1 MERMQIMKKLAKRT
15 TKVTGSKTLSV
26 TAKANELKAKGED
39 IVVLTVGEPDFPTP
53 DYIKKAGIK
62 AINDNFTKY
71 TAEGGIIELK
81 KAVVK
86 KYSDDF
92 GVEIT
97 PKNVICSNGA
107 KHALANVIMAICEKG
122 DEVIIPQPA
131 WVSYPE
137 LVRLAD
143 AKVVDIF
150 TDEKTAFKVTPE
162 MLKKA
167 VTEKT
172 KLIILCSPSNPT
184 GAIYSEKELRE
195 IGKIVKKNDLYIIFD
210 EIYEKL
216 IFDGKKHFCMLNIK
230 DIKDNVISIN
240 GVSKSYAMTGWR
252 IGYAVANEEIIS
264 ASHKIQSHVTSN
276 PNSIAQKAAVEAMT
290 GDQTEVNKMR
300 DIFEQRRDEGYKLVK
315 KIPNSVCYKPDGAFY
330 FFVDFSYYFGKKF
343 KGTVIKTNDD
353 LCEFFITELKV
364 ASVTGS
370 AFGSEKHVRF
380 SFATS
385 NERFKEGIER
395 IIKGLKL
402 LK

>member
-1 MERMQIMKKLAKRT
+1 VQGAEMKKLAKRT
-15 TKVTGSKTLSV
+15 TKVTRSKTLSV

-53 DYIKKAGIK
+53 DKIKKAGIK

-81 KAVVK
+81 NAVVK
-86 KYSDDF
+86 KYKDDF
-92 GVEIT
+92 GVTIT

-107 KHALANVIMAICEKG
+107 KHSLANVILSICEKG

-143 AKVVDIF
+143 AKPVDID
-150 TDEKTAFKVTPE
+150 TDESTGFKVTPD

-167 VTEKT
+167 ITEKT

-184 GAIYSEKELRE
+184 GAIYTEKELKE
-195 IGKIVKKNDLYIIFD
+195 IGKLVKKHDLYIIFD

-240 GVSKSYAMTGWR
+240 GVSKTYAMTGWR
-252 IGYAVANEEIIS
+252 IGYAVACEEIID
-264 ASHKIQSHVTSN
+264 ASHKIQSHTTSN
-276 PNSIAQKAAVEAMT
+276 PNSIAQKAAVEAIL
-290 GDQTEVNKMR
+290 GDQAEIERMR
-300 DIFEQRRDEGYKLVK
+300 QIFEQRRDEGYKLIK
-315 KIPNSVCYKPDGAFY
+315 KIPDVVCYKPDGAFY
-330 FFVDFSYYFGKKF
+330 FFVDFSKYFGKKYN
-343 KGTVIKTNDD
+343 GRLIKTNDD
-353 LCEFFITELKV
+353 LCDFFITELKV
-364 ASVTGS
+364 AAITGS
-370 AFGSEKHVRF
+370 AFGSAKHIRF

-385 NERFKEGIER
+385 NERFAEGIKR
-395 IIKGLKL
+395 IANGLKL

>member
-1 MERMQIMKKLAKRT
+1 MKKLANRT
-15 TKVTGSKTLSV
+15 TKVTRSKTLSV

-53 DYIKKAGIK
+53 DNIKKAGIK

-81 KAVVK
+81 QAVVK
-86 KYSDDF
+86 KYKDDF
-92 GVEIT
+92 GVSIT

-107 KHALANVIMAICEKG
+107 KHALANVILAVCEKG

-143 AKVVDIF
+143 AKPVDIN
-150 TDEKTAFKVTPE
+150 TDESTGFKVTPA
-162 MLKKA
+162 MLKEKI
-167 VTEKT
+167 TDKT

-184 GAIYSEKELRE
+184 GSIYTEKELRE
-195 IGKIVKKNDLYIIFD
+195 IGRLVKKHDLYMIFD

-216 IFDGKKHFCMLNIK
+216 IFDTKKHFCMLNV
-230 DIKDNVISIN
+230 DNIKDNIISIN
-240 GVSKSYAMTGWR
+240 GVSKTYAMTGWR
-252 IGYAVANEEIIS
+252 IGYAVANEAITD
-264 ASHKIQSHVTSN
+264 AAHKIQSHMTSN
-276 PNSIAQKAAVEAMT
+276 PNSIAQKAAVEAIL
-290 GDQTEVNKMR
+290 GDQAEIERMR
-300 DIFEQRRDEGYKLVK
+300 KIFEERRDAGYKLIK
-315 KIPNSVCYKPDGAFY
+315 KIPRTVCYKPDGAFY
-330 FFVDFSYYFGKKF
+330 FFVDFSAYLGLKF
-343 KGTVIKTNDD
+343 KGKAIKTNDD
-353 LCEFFITELKV
+353 LCDFFISELKV
-364 ASVTGS
+364 AAITGS
-370 AFGSEKHVRF
+370 AFGSDKHIRF

-385 NERFKEGIER
+385 NERFAEGMNR

>member
-1 MERMQIMKKLAKRT
+1 MKKLAKRT
-15 TKVTGSKTLSV
+15 EKVERSKTLSV

-53 DYIKKAGIK
+53 DSIKKAGIK

-81 KAVVK
+81 QAVVK
-86 KYSDDF
+86 KYKDDF
-92 GVEIT
+92 GVDIT
-97 PKNVICSNGA
+97 PKNIICSNGA

-137 LVRLAD
+137 LVKLAD
-143 AKVVDIF
+143 AKPVDIF

-162 MLKKA
+162 MLNKA
-167 VTEKT
+167 ITAKT

-184 GAIYSEKELRE
+184 GAIYTEKELKE

-216 IFDGKKHFCMLNIK
+216 IFDNKKHFSMLKIK
-230 DIKDNVISIN
+230 DIKENVISIN

-252 IGYAVANEEIIS
+252 IGYAVANEQITD
-264 ASHKIQSHVTSN
+264 AAHKIQSHMTSN
-276 PNSIAQKAAVEAMT
+276 PNSIAQKASVEAIL
-290 GDQTEVNKMR
+290 GDQKEMNRMR
-300 DIFEQRRDEGYKLVK
+300 DIFEQRRDEGFALVK
-315 KIPNSVCYKPDGAFY
+315 KIPNTICYKPDGAFY

-343 KGTVIKTNDD
+343 NKTVIKTNDD
-353 LCEFFITELKV
+353 LCDFFISELKV
-364 ASVTGS
+364 AAITGS
-370 AFGSEKHVRF
+370 AFGSAKHVRF

>member
-1 MERMQIMKKLAKRT
+1 MKKLAKRT
-15 TKVTGSKTLSV
+15 EKVERSKTLSV

-53 DYIKKAGIK
+53 DNIKKVGIK

-86 KYSDDF
+86 KYADDF

-107 KHALANVIMAICEKG
+107 KHALANVILAICEKG
-122 DEVIIPQPA
+122 DQDIIPQPA

-137 LVRLAD
+137 LVKLAD
-143 AKVVDIF
+143 AKPVDIF

-162 MLKKA
+162 MLNKA
-167 VTEKT
+167 ITAKT

-184 GAIYSEKELRE
+184 GAIYTEKELKE
-195 IGKIVKKNDLYIIFD
+195 IGKIVKKNEIYIIFD

-216 IFDGKKHFCMLNIK
+216 IFDGKKHFSMMKIK
-230 DIKDNVISIN
+230 DIRDNVISIN

-252 IGYAVANEEIIS
+252 IGYAVANEQIID
-264 ASHKIQSHVTSN
+264 ASHKIQSHMTSN
-276 PNSIAQKAAVEAMT
+276 PNSIAQKASVEAIL
-290 GDQTEVNKMR
+290 GDQKEMKRMR
-300 DIFEQRRDEGYKLVK
+300 DIFEQRRDEGFALIK
-315 KIPNSVCYKPDGAFY
+315 KIPHTICYKPDGAFY

-343 KGTVIKTNDD
+343 NKTVIKTNDD
-353 LCEFFITELKV
+353 LCDFFITELKV
-364 ASVTGS
+364 AAITGS
-370 AFGSEKHVRF
+370 AFGSDKHVRF

>member
-1 MERMQIMKKLAKRT
+1 MKKLAKRT
-15 TKVTGSKTLSV
+15 EKVERSKTLSV

-53 DYIKKAGIK
+53 DNIKKAGIK

-81 KAVVK
+81 HAVVK
-86 KYSDDF
+86 KYKDDF

-137 LVRLAD
+137 LVKLSD
-143 AKVVDIF
+143 AKPVDIF

-162 MLKKA
+162 MLNKA
-167 VTEKT
+167 ITPKT

-184 GAIYSEKELRE
+184 GAIYTEKELRE
-195 IGKIVKKNDLYIIFD
+195 IGKIIKKNDLYIIFD

-216 IFDGKKHFCMLNIK
+216 IFDNKKHFSMLKIK

-252 IGYAVANEEIIS
+252 IGYAVANEQITD
-264 ASHKIQSHVTSN
+264 AAHKIQSHMTSN
-276 PNSIAQKAAVEAMT
+276 PNSIAQKASVEAIL
-290 GDQTEVNKMR
+290 GDQKEMKRMR
-300 DIFEQRRDEGYKLVK
+300 DIFEQRRDEGFALVK
-315 KIPNSVCYKPDGAFY
+315 KIPHTICYKPDGAFY
-330 FFVDFSYYFGKKF
+330 FFVDFSYYFGKKSN
-343 KGTVIKTNDD
+343 KTVIKTNDD
-353 LCEFFITELKV
+353 LCDFFISELKV
-364 ASVTGS
+364 AAITGS
-370 AFGSEKHVRF
+370 AFGSTKHVRF

>member
-1 MERMQIMKKLAKRT
+1 MKKLAKRT
-15 TKVTGSKTLSV
+15 KKVERSKTLSV

-53 DYIKKAGIK
+53 DNIKKAGIK

-86 KYSDDF
+86 KYADDF

-97 PKNVICSNGA
+97 SKNVICSNGA

-137 LVRLAD
+137 LVKLAD
-143 AKVVDIF
+143 AKPVDIF
-150 TDEKTAFKVTPE
+150 TDEKTAFKVTPA
-162 MLKKA
+162 MLNKA
-167 VTEKT
+167 ITPKT

-184 GAIYSEKELRE
+184 GAIYTEKELKE
-195 IGKIVKKNDLYIIFD
+195 IGKIVKKNEIYIIFD

-216 IFDGKKHFCMLNIK
+216 IFDGKKHFSMMKIK
-230 DIKDNVISIN
+230 DIRDNVISIN

-252 IGYAVANEEIIS
+252 IGYAVANEQIID
-264 ASHKIQSHVTSN
+264 ASHKIQSHMTSN
-276 PNSIAQKAAVEAMT
+276 PNSIAQKASIEAIL
-290 GDQTEVNKMR
+290 GDQKEMEMMR
-300 DIFEQRRDEGYKLVK
+300 DIFEQRRDEGFALIK
-315 KIPNSVCYKPDGAFY
+315 KIPHTVCYKPDGAFY

-343 KGTVIKTNDD
+343 NKTVIKTNDD
-353 LCEFFITELKV
+353 LCDFFITELKV
-364 ASVTGS
+364 AAITGS
-370 AFGSEKHVRF
+370 AFGSDKHIRF

-395 IIKGLKL
+395 VIKGLKL

>member
-1 MERMQIMKKLAKRT
+1 MKKLAKRT

-86 KYSDDF
+86 KYMDDF

-137 LVRLAD
+137 LVKLAD

-150 TDEKTAFKVTPE
+150 TDEKTGFKVTPA
-162 MLKKA
+162 MLNKA
-167 VTEKT
+167 ITKKT

-184 GAIYSEKELRE
+184 GAIYSEKELKE
-195 IGKIVKKNDLYIIFD
+195 IGKIVKKHDLYIIFD

-230 DIKDNVISIN
+230 DIKDNVVSIN

-300 DIFEQRRDEGYKLVK
+300 DIFEQRRNEGYRLVN
-315 KIPNSVCYKPDGAFY
+315 KIPDTVCYKPEGAFY

-343 KGTVIKTNDD
+343 NGKVIKTNDD

-370 AFGSEKHVRF
+370 AFGSDKHVRF

>member
-1 MERMQIMKKLAKRT
+1 MKKLAKRT
-15 TKVTGSKTLSV
+15 EKVERSKTLSV

-53 DYIKKAGIK
+53 DNIKKAGIK

-86 KYSDDF
+86 KYADDF

-107 KHALANVIMAICEKG
+107 KHALANVILAICEKG

-137 LVRLAD
+137 LVKLAD
-143 AKVVDIF
+143 AKPVDIF
-150 TDEKTAFKVTPE
+150 TDEKTAFKVTPV
-162 MLKKA
+162 MLNKA
-167 VTEKT
+167 ITPKT

-184 GAIYSEKELRE
+184 GAIYSEKELKE
-195 IGKIVKKNDLYIIFD
+195 IGKIVKKHGIYIIFD

-216 IFDGKKHFCMLNIK
+216 IFDGKKHFSMMRIK
-230 DIKDNVISIN
+230 DIRDNVISIN

-252 IGYAVANEEIIS
+252 IGYAVANEQIID
-264 ASHKIQSHVTSN
+264 ASHKIQSHMTSN
-276 PNSIAQKAAVEAMT
+276 PNSIAQKASVEAIL
-290 GDQTEVNKMR
+290 GDQKEMKRMR
-300 DIFEQRRDEGYKLVK
+300 DVFEQRRDEGFALIK
-315 KIPNSVCYKPDGAFY
+315 KIPHTICYKPDGAFY

-343 KGTVIKTNDD
+343 NKTVIKTNDD
-353 LCEFFITELKV
+353 LCDFFITELKV
-364 ASVTGS
+364 AAITGS
-370 AFGSEKHVRF
+370 AFGSDKHIRF

-395 IIKGLKL
+395 VIKGLKL

>member
-1 MERMQIMKKLAKRT
+1 MKKLAKRT

-86 KYSDDF
+86 KYADDF

-137 LVRLAD
+137 LVKLAD

-195 IGKIVKKNDLYIIFD
+195 IGRIVKKYDLYIIFD

-343 KGTVIKTNDD
+343 NGTVIKTNDD

-370 AFGSEKHVRF
+370 AFGSDKHVRF

>member
-1 MERMQIMKKLAKRT
+1 MKKLAKRT
-15 TKVTGSKTLSV
+15 TKITGSKTLSV

-97 PKNVICSNGA
+97 TKNVICSNGA

-162 MLKKA
+162 MLNKA
-167 VTEKT
+167 ITDKT

-195 IGKIVKKNDLYIIFD
+195 IGRIVKKNDLYIIFD

-315 KIPNSVCYKPDGAFY
+315 KIPNSICYKPDGAFY

-343 KGTVIKTNDD
+343 NGTVIKTNDD

-370 AFGSEKHVRF
+370 AFGSDKHVRF

>member
-1 MERMQIMKKLAKRT
+1 MKKLAKRT
-15 TKVTGSKTLSV
+15 EKVERSKTLSV

-53 DYIKKAGIK
+53 DNIKKAGIK

-86 KYSDDF
+86 KYADDF

-107 KHALANVIMAICEKG
+107 KHALANVILAICEKG

-137 LVRLAD
+137 LVKLAD
-143 AKVVDIF
+143 AKPVDIF
-150 TDEKTAFKVTPE
+150 TDEKTAFKVTPA
-162 MLKKA
+162 MLNKA
-167 VTEKT
+167 ITPKT

-184 GAIYSEKELRE
+184 GAIYSEKELKE
-195 IGKIVKKNDLYIIFD
+195 IGKIVKKHGIYIIFD

-216 IFDGKKHFCMLNIK
+216 IFDGKKHFSMMRIK
-230 DIKDNVISIN
+230 DIRDNVISIN

-252 IGYAVANEEIIS
+252 IGYAVANEQIID
-264 ASHKIQSHVTSN
+264 ASHKIQSHMTSN
-276 PNSIAQKAAVEAMT
+276 PNSIAQKASVEAIL
-290 GDQTEVNKMR
+290 GDQKEMKRMR
-300 DIFEQRRDEGYKLVK
+300 DIFEQRRDEGFALIK
-315 KIPNSVCYKPDGAFY
+315 KIPNTICYKPDGAFY

-343 KGTVIKTNDD
+343 KNTVIKTNDD
-353 LCEFFITELKV
+353 LCDFFITELKV
-364 ASVTGS
+364 AAITGS
-370 AFGSEKHVRF
+370 AFGSDKHVRF

>member
-1 MERMQIMKKLAKRT
+1 MRELAKRT
-15 TKVTGSKTLSV
+15 KKVTRSKTLSV

-53 DYIKKAGIK
+53 DNIKKAGVK

-81 KAVVK
+81 QAVVK
-86 KYSDDF
+86 KYKDDF
-92 GVEIT
+92 GVAIT
-97 PKNVICSNGA
+97 HKNVVCSNGA
-107 KHALANVIMAICEKG
+107 KHALANVIMSVCGSG

-137 LVRLAD
+137 LVRLSD
-143 AKVVDIF
+143 AKVVDID
-150 TDEKTAFKVTPE
+150 TDEKTGFKVTPA

-167 VTEKT
+167 ITAKT

-184 GAIYSEKELRE
+184 GSIYTEKELRE
-195 IGKIVKKNDLYIIFD
+195 IGKIVSKHDLYIIFD

-216 IFDGKKHFCMLNIK
+216 IFDNKKHFCMLNIK

-240 GVSKSYAMTGWR
+240 GVSKTYAMTGWR
-252 IGYAVANEEIIS
+252 IGYAVANEMIID
-264 ASHKIQSHVTSN
+264 AAHKIQSHMTSN
-276 PNSIAQKAAVEAMT
+276 PNSIAQKAAIEAIL
-290 GDQTEVNKMR
+290 GDQKEIEKMR
-300 DIFEQRRDEGYKLVK
+300 KIFEQRRDEGYKLIK
-315 KIPNSVCYKPDGAFY
+315 KIPGVVCYKPDGAFY
-330 FFVDFSYYFGKKF
+330 FFVDFSSYFGKKF
-343 KGTVIKTNDD
+343 RGSVIKTNDD
-353 LCEFFITELKV
+353 LCDFFITELKV
-364 ASVTGS
+364 ASITGS
-370 AFGSEKHVRF
+370 AFGSSKHIRF

-385 NERFKEGIER
+385 NERFAEGIKR

>member
-1 MERMQIMKKLAKRT
+1 MKKLAKRT
-15 TKVTGSKTLSV
+15 TKVTRSKTLSV

-53 DYIKKAGIK
+53 DNIKKSGIK

-71 TAEGGIIELK
+71 TAEGGIVELK
-81 KAVVK
+81 QAVVK
-86 KYSDDF
+86 KYKDDF
-92 GVEIT
+92 GVEIST
-97 PKNVICSNGA
+97 KNVICSNGA
-107 KHALANVIMAICEKG
+107 KHALANVILSVCEKG

-143 AKVVDIF
+143 AKTVDIN

-167 VTEKT
+167 ITEKT

-184 GAIYSEKELRE
+184 GAIYTEKELRD
-195 IGKIVKKNDLYIIFD
+195 IGKLVKKHDLYIIYD

-216 IFDGKKHFCMLNIK
+216 IFDNRKHFCMLNIK
-230 DIKDNVISIN
+230 DIMDNVISIN
-240 GVSKSYAMTGWR
+240 GVSKTYAMTGWR
-252 IGYAVANEEIIS
+252 IGYAVANEEIID
-264 ASHKIQSHVTSN
+264 ASHKIQSHMTSN
-276 PNSIAQKAAVEAMT
+276 PNSIAQKAALEAIL
-290 GDQTEVNKMR
+290 GDQSEIDRMR
-300 DIFEQRRDEGYKLVK
+300 KIFQQRRDEGYKLIK
-315 KIPNSVCYKPDGAFY
+315 KIPHAICYKPDGAFY

-343 KGTVIKTNDD
+343 NGKVIKTNDD
-353 LCEFFITELKV
+353 LCNFFITELKV
-364 ASVTGS
+364 AAITGS
-370 AFGSEKHVRF
+370 AFGSDKHIRF

-385 NERFKEGIER
+385 QERFNLGINR
-395 IIKGLKL
+395 IIKGLEL

>member
-1 MERMQIMKKLAKRT
+1 MKKLAKRT
-15 TKVTGSKTLSV
+15 TKVTRSKTLSV

-53 DYIKKAGIK
+53 DNIKKTAIK

-81 KAVVK
+81 QAVVK
-86 KYSDDF
+86 KYKDDF
-92 GVEIT
+92 GVVIT

-137 LVRLAD
+137 LIKLAD
-143 AKVVDIF
+143 AKVIDIF
-150 TDEKTAFKVTPE
+150 TDEKTAFKVTPK
-162 MLKKA
+162 MLEKA

-184 GAIYSEKELRE
+184 GAIYTEKELRK
-195 IGKIVKKNDLYIIFD
+195 IGKIVKKYDLYIIFD

-216 IFDGKKHFCMLNIK
+216 VFDGKKHFCMLNIK

-252 IGYAVANEEIIS
+252 IGYAVANEEIID

-290 GDQTEVNKMR
+290 GDQSEVKRMR
-300 DIFEQRRDEGYKLVK
+300 DIFEQRRDEGYSLVK

-343 KGTVIKTNDD
+343 NGKILKNNDD
-353 LCEFFITELKV
+353 LCDFFITELKV
-364 ASVTGS
+364 AAVTGS
-370 AFGSEKHVRF
+370 AFGSGKHIRF

-385 NERFKEGIER
+385 QERFNEGINR

>member
-1 MERMQIMKKLAKRT
+1 MKKLAKRT
-15 TKVTGSKTLSV
+15 EKVERSKTLSV

-53 DYIKKAGIK
+53 DNIKKYGIK

-81 KAVVK
+81 QAVVK
-86 KYSDDF
+86 KYKDDF
-92 GVEIT
+92 GVDIT
-97 PKNVICSNGA
+97 PKNIICSNGA

-137 LVRLAD
+137 LVKLAD
-143 AKVVDIF
+143 AKPVDIF

-162 MLKKA
+162 MLNKA
-167 VTEKT
+167 ITAKT

-184 GAIYSEKELRE
+184 GAIYTEKELKE

-216 IFDGKKHFCMLNIK
+216 IFDNKKHFSMLKIK
-230 DIKDNVISIN
+230 DIKENVISIN

-252 IGYAVANEEIIS
+252 IGYAVANEQITD
-264 ASHKIQSHVTSN
+264 AAHKIQSHMTSN
-276 PNSIAQKAAVEAMT
+276 PNSIAQKASVEAIL
-290 GDQTEVNKMR
+290 GDQKEMNRMR
-300 DIFEQRRDEGYKLVK
+300 DIFEQRRDEGFALVK
-315 KIPNSVCYKPDGAFY
+315 KIPHTICYKPDGAFY

-343 KGTVIKTNDD
+343 NKNVIKTNDD
-353 LCEFFITELKV
+353 LCDFFISELKV
-364 ASVTGS
+364 AAITGS
-370 AFGSEKHVRF
+370 AFGSDKHVRF

-385 NERFKEGIER
+385 SERFKEGIER